1 MTTLPEQITAAGRD
15 QFLAQLE
22 FFGSL
27 AAAAIENTRQLA
39 DAQISAGRAT
49 FDRSAQ
55 AMRQLIEM
63 PDAGRLPGA
72 GFSTAGVDNWIE
84 YSREIFT
91 LMTGMA
97 VPQRVAP
104 PAPAPAQAPALAAP
118 QEVYEAPSAAP
129 QAPEQPQPAH
139 QQSAQADDSGT
150 AIAPA
155 QLQKIVDAPA
165 IGLPPAEGELTPVA
179 DAVARTVGKKPL
191 AKK

>member
-49 FDRSAQ
+49 FNRSAQ
-55 AMRQLIEM
+55 AMRQLIEV

-104 PAPAPAQAPALAAP
+104 PAPAPAPALAAP

-129 QAPEQPQPAH
+129 QAPEQQQPAH

-150 AIAPA
+150 TIPPA
-155 QLQKIVDAPA
+155 QLQKIVDEPV